1 MTDREKDLDDEFTDA
16 LGRVCHIVK
25 ELSMCNRTMAR
36 LYPYAR
42 QACGILEEV
51 ATELGAER
59 KAGSEAK
66 ITSRQSGRR

>member
-1 MTDREKDLDDEFTDA
+1 MTDREMELDDEFTDA
-16 LGRVCHIVK
+16 LGRVCRIVK